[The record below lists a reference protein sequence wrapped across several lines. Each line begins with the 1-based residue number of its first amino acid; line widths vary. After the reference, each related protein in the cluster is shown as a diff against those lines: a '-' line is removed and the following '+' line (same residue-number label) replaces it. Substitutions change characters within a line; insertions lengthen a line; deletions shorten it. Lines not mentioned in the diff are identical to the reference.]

1 VTSAILKAQIAHAK
15 ARAAIGDCAAA
26 EQILNEAWT
35 DLTDY
40 AQLLA
45 GRGLSPAPALT
56 MHKLLAKAQ
65 AAVRRRC
72 PGDLI
77 APTYR
82 SRRAPAGLIAPTYAP
97 VRSNP
102 DLIAPSFSGAGDA
115 SDTIV
120 WGALALGIFSAV
132 VLATGLG
139 RMRT

>member
-26 EQILNEAWT
+26 DQIINAAWA
-35 DLTDY
+35 DLTGY

-45 GRGLSPAPALT
+45 SRGLSPAPALT

-65 AAVRRRC
+65 AAVRKRC

-77 APTYR
+77 APSYR
-82 SRRAPAGLIAPTYAP
+82 SRGAAAGLIAPTFAP
-97 VRSNP
+97 AHNP
-102 DLIAPSFSGAGDA
+102 DLLAPSFSGADA
-115 SDTIV
+115 FDPIK
-120 WGALALGIFSAV
+120 WGAVVLGLFSVA

-139 RMRT
+139 KMR

>member
-1 VTSAILKAQIAHAK
+1 MTSAILKAQIAHAK

-35 DLTDY
+35 DLTNY

-45 GRGLSPAPALT
+45 SRGASPAAALS

-65 AAVRRRC
+65 TAVRRRC

-77 APTYR
+77 APSYHGR
-82 SRRAPAGLIAPTYAP
+82 GAAADLIAPTFAP
-97 VRSNP
+97 VHNP
-102 DLIAPSFSGAGDA
+102 DLLAPSFRGAGDA
-115 SDTIV
+115 LDVIT
-120 WGALALGIFSAV
+120 WGAVALGIFSAV

-139 RMRT
+139 KMRA